1 MRNGCCCLLFWLCDP
16 EAASGSIESDY
27 DGWPADWVIYLHLLS
42 RGRPCWTCYAFST
55 QIMSC
60 DYINPDRCRT
70 LESRNDHI
78 VCVYSSPVSK
88 YYSFKANPPMISS
101 VFVSPPSCCIV
112 PQLVLYRTP
121 GCYDTWWDGHASSPP
136 AVAMPDV
143 VRRPAG
149 KNGCDRRAAGTNH
162 AQTWG
167 VAKRR

>member
-1 MRNGCCCLLFWLCDP
+1 MAAAACCSGCATP
-16 EAASGSIESDY
+16 RR
-27 DGWPADWVIYLHLLS
+27 P
-42 RGRPCWTCYAFST
+42 RGRSSQTMTAGRRTGSSIYTYYLGADPAGHVTRFLHKSCRVITST
-55 QIMSC
+55 LIGVEHLKGETIIL
-60 DYINPDRCRT
+60 Y
-70 LESRNDHI
+70 
-78 VCVYSSPVSK
+78 VCTVPQFRRK
-88 YYSFKANPPMISS
+88 SFKANPPMISS

-112 PQLVLYRTP
+112 PQFVLYRTP

-162 AQTWG
+162 AQIWG